1 MEYIQLNLP
10 QEPDKSFVVFQEIGK
25 FFPCPW
31 HYHPE
36 YELVT
41 VVSSY
46 GRRMVG
52 GNIGIFNEG
61 DLVLLGSRL
70 PHLWLNDAK
79 FINEKSNSLAE
90 AIVIHF
96 NCCQ

>member
-1 MEYIQLNLP
+1 MP
-10 QEPDKSFVVFQEIGK
+10 QDYDKSFVVFKEAGK

-36 YELVT
+36 FELVLVIKST
-41 VVSSY
+41 

-52 GNIGIFNEG
+52 DNIGYFKEK
-61 DLVLLGSRL
+61 DLVLIGSML
-70 PHLWLNDAK
+70 PHVWVNDPKYTTSKAD
-79 FINEKSNSLAE
+79 SLAE

-96 NCCQ
+96 KDIFLGEHF